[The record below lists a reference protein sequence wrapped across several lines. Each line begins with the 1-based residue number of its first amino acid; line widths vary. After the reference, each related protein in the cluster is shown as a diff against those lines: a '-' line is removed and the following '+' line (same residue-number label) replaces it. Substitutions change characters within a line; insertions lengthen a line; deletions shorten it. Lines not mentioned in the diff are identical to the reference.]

1 MSTLTLAAGARW
13 TVAEPDVT
21 AQTVL
26 TVFDLVW
33 PEQSNHHGTLFG
45 GAALAM
51 LDRLAF
57 IMGSRAL
64 RGTVVT
70 AAVSRLDFR
79 TPIPTGQLVECRA
92 RVGRRGV
99 RSALIHTRLVTED
112 ALSGERNVC
121 IVGDFTVVRRADS
134 EEAEVEAAPVA
145 GSGSADL
152 AEADEAGASAAV
164 RVAEIVFP
172 GHANHRGILH
182 GGAAMEWIAKAG
194 FIAASRHL
202 RRSVVL
208 ASSERLRFVA
218 PAHVGD
224 VVEVEARVCGVGRRS
239 VRVMA
244 RMWAEHPATGQ
255 RRFCTSANL
264 VYVAIDD

>member
-79 TPIPTGQLVECRA
+79 APIPTGQLVECRA

-134 EEAEVEAAPVA
+134 EEAAVEATPAA

-164 RVAEIVFP
+164 CVAEIVFP

-224 VVEVEARVCGVGRRS
+224 VVEVEAQVCSVGRRS

-264 VYVAIDD
+264 VYVAIDG